1 MSVLCLAVVGSG
13 EGGKGKGWQ
22 EWGRDG
28 RKRREGIGRDG
39 NGEGGRVRGREE
51 PEEGSKGWIELD
63 ICPGDPEFLV
73 TPLKERCNFRVLQKH

>member
-13 EGGKGKGWQ
+13 EGGGGKGKGWR

-39 NGEGGRVRGREE
+39 NGE
-51 PEEGSKGWIELD
+51 EGKGAVGKGTPHCFFDKSNTGCHNSRIRILLFSD
-63 ICPGDPEFLV
+63 CKKRDFL
-73 TPLKERCNFRVLQKH
+73 R